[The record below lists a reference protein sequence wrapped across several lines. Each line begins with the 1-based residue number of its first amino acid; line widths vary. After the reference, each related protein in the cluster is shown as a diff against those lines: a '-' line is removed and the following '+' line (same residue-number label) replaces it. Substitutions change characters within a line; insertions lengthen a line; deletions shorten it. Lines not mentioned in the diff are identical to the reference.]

1 LAVKSLIL
9 YNIQVGYYIYAIYN
23 KDANRF
29 YIGQTIDLS
38 KRIDQHNNHDLGGY
52 TSRFAGEWVLIYQ
65 ESIATRQQALKR
77 EKQLKSFRGREY
89 IKTFIPG

>member
-1 LAVKSLIL
+1 ML
-9 YNIQVGYYIYAIYN
+9 YNIQVVYYIYAIYN
-23 KDANRF
+23 QNADRF
-29 YIGQTIDLS
+29 YIGQTVDLS
-38 KRIDQHNNHDLGGY
+38 KRIDQHNNHDLIGY